1 MENPAP
7 KSRGRPRTA
16 AQPMTSAERSR
27 RHRERMKAHGA
38 TSHTV
43 SLSPE
48 VMQGLEQW
56 VEVIDRQKSVEDM
69 IEATVGFGI
78 NRMLEP
84 GKQEMLAAFADPNNK
99 PVGRLL
105 ALLGAMGVQSVQ
117 NEIEKEL
124 KAKP

>member
-1 MENPAP
+1 MENQGP

-27 RHRERMKAHGA
+27 RHRDRMKAHGL
-38 TSHTV
+38 TNHTV

-48 VMQGLEQW
+48 VVHGLEQW
-56 VEVIDRQKSVEDM
+56 AELINQQKSVEDM

-105 ALLGAMGVQSVQ
+105 ALLGAMGVQAVQ
-117 NEIEKEL
+117 NEIEKEMR
-124 KAKP
+124 AKP